1 MATHER
7 LQALV
12 EAYGPS
18 GQEDEI
24 RETFQSML
32 GDLPSVMDAKGN
44 LLIGEIERPRIVV
57 TAHLDEIAMMVKAIE
72 PSGRLR
78 VAPLGGLHP
87 WKLGEGPVEI
97 LASEERMPGALSFGG
112 IHTEDPR
119 SPSVQAKRSGLE
131 WPHAMVVT
139 GRAPY
144 DLMEA
149 GVRPG
154 SRVVVAKP
162 RRQLWNVGSLVC
174 GHFLDDRADLLS
186 MLLTIEKI
194 GLPEGVLFAATAS
207 EEVGGEG
214 GLWILNRTM
223 PEVCIALELGPN
235 VPDAPV
241 ALTDSPTVWVNDSYA
256 AMAARDIDLMAS
268 LLPDAQWQH
277 LSRGGSDASCA
288 ASRGVVAR
296 PFTLGLPMESS
307 HGFEIMHENAPER
320 LAQATADLL
329 AALS

>member
-1 MATHER
+1 MSESLDR

-12 EAYGPS
+12 EAYGPP

-24 RETFQSML
+24 RETFQGLL
-32 GDLPSVMDAKGN
+32 GDIPAVTDAKGN
-44 LLIGEIERPRIVV
+44 LLIGEIEKPRIVM

-78 VAPLGGLHP
+78 VAALGGLHP

-97 LASEERMPGALSFGG
+97 LGTKERIPGALSFGG

-119 SPSVQAKRSGLE
+119 SPSVQVKRGPLE
-131 WPHAMVVT
+131 WHHATVVT
-139 GRAPY
+139 GRSPY

-154 SRVVVAKP
+154 TRVVVAKP
-162 RRQLWNVGSLVC
+162 RRHLWNVGPLVC
-174 GHFLDDRADLLS
+174 GHFLDDRADLLA
-186 MLLTIEKI
+186 MLLTIERT

-214 GLWILNRTM
+214 ALWILNRTM
-223 PEVCIALELGPN
+223 PEVCIALELGPS

-256 AMAARDIDLMAS
+256 AMAARDVDLVAG

-296 PFTLGLPMESS
+296 PITLGLPMESS
-307 HGFEIMHENAPER
+307 HGFEIMHANAPER
-320 LAQATADLL
+320 LAQITADLL
-329 AALS
+329 AAL